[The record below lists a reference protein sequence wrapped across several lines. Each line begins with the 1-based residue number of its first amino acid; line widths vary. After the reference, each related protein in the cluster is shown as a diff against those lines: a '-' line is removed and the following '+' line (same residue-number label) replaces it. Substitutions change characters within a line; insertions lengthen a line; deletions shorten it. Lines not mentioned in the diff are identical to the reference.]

1 LIERSAALGE
11 ETRSN
16 TQGTYSSSALKDIK
30 INKDFHTAQP
40 LIIPLST
47 HGVVDVEG
55 LQIPE
60 RELMGHAFMNSIST
74 NEQYNPQNNITE

>member
-1 LIERSAALGE
+1 LIERSAAFGE

-16 TQGTYSSSALKDIK
+16 TQGTYSSSEKEIK